1 MEWVETTGR
10 TIDEAKEA
18 ALDQLGVD
26 AQDAEFEVMAEPKSG
41 LFGRMRVEA
50 RVRARVRPMRP
61 RPKDER
67 GNRRRRD
74 RDGDRR
80 RSGSG
85 NGNGGRQGGG
95 GSSVTAVA
103 DAPARSS
110 STSAGRS
117 AAPARTEPREVPEM
131 TLSEQAEIGRT
142 FLTGLVSQFEPAAS
156 VAVETVDDD
165 TMRLA
170 VSGGEL
176 GLLIGPKGQTLSAIQ
191 ELVRTV
197 VQRHTASR
205 EGWLV
210 VDVNDYRQKRRAAL
224 ERFARHVAEQVVQ
237 TGEATSLE
245 AMSAA
250 DRKIVHDTINDIDGV
265 ATHSEGED
273 PRRWVVISPATAD

>member
-26 AQDAEFEVMAEPKSG
+26 AQDAEFEVLAEPKSG

-50 RVRARVRPMRP
+50 RVRARVRPTRP
-61 RPKDER
+61 RSKDER

-74 RDGDRR
+74 RDGDRS
-80 RSGSG
+80 RSRSRD
-85 NGNGGRQGGG
+85 NGGRQGGG
-95 GSSVTAVA
+95 GSVTAVA
-103 DAPARSS
+103 ADPERSS
-110 STSAGRS
+110 SMPGGR
-117 AAPARTEPREVPEM
+117 AAASARTEPREVPEM

-142 FLTGLVSQFEPAAS
+142 FLTGLVSQFDPAAS
-156 VAVETVDDD
+156 VTVESAAED

-237 TGEATSLE
+237 TGEPTALE

-250 DRKIVHDTINDIDGV
+250 DRKIVHDTINDVDGV

-273 PRRWVVISPATAD
+273 PRRWVVISPAAAD